1 MNKRY
6 KFLSSERG
14 LIRLSNPLNIVEC
27 IMYNKQACEMNVQIS
42 EKFCAK
48 EDLTIS

>member
-14 LIRLSNPLNIVEC
+14 LIRLSNPLNIVDC
-27 IMYNKQACEMNVQIS
+27 IMYNKQACEMNIQIYENFVQKKI
-42 EKFCAK
+42 
-48 EDLTIS
+48 